1 MPENVISLT
10 EIKRLRNDDHKLFR
24 LTALLEYKLKSIHTD
39 LKISETSTGEI
50 REDINGSPPDL
61 FQLIIYHKHRFNN
74 FSAIDT
80 ARKIRNK
87 LAHPSPND
95 KKIDVS
101 EISQSVD
108 YLIKA
113 IEGLDS
119 IENKTSLGKY
129 FFIGI
134 GILFCLT
141 IIGEPGVFGIILIA
155 VGLIVFIAAKSSDEK
170 NNRE

>member
-1 MPENVISLT
+1 MARNGNLNVFEKDFLRRKADFLITS
-10 EIKRLRNDDHKLFR
+10 EI
-24 LTALLEYKLKSIHTD
+24 ECY
-39 LKISETSTGEI
+39 
-50 REDINGSPPDL
+50 
-61 FQLIIYHKHRFNN
+61 
-74 FSAIDT
+74 T

-119 IENKTSLGKY
+119 IENKASLGKY

-141 IIGEPGVFGIILIA
+141 IIGELGVFGIILIA